1 MVDWAQSTNSVT
13 NSVKDIHFSSC
24 WDLPELRRVVLL
36 PSTLND
42 AGDAA
47 SETQAGSVFQIR
59 IVTGKELNLKT
70 LSSILLVSV
79 EN

>member
-1 MVDWAQSTNSVT
+1 M
-13 NSVKDIHFSSC
+13 
-24 WDLPELRRVVLL
+24 VLL